1 MGQEGKKRPPLLV
14 PDWLYT
20 NGFTRLQRDVLCFV
34 AMRGKCFQNKET
46 MAQLLGC
53 NRAALREALK
63 ELVVFGWLKHTKKD
77 RSDCYQVNSEGKP
90 IIRVEKAANKRAHSK
105 SGAFEKAPNGALVK
119 APNGA
124 LVKAPNGATN
134 YDYINYEDINY
145 EAKAREEML
154 LYRRKL

>member
-1 MGQEGKKRPPLLV
+1 MDDPCGERGSTRAPQFKGHYGKKRNSEATGGISMGQEGKKRPPLLV

-34 AMRGKCFQNKET
+34 AMRGKCFQNKAT

-63 ELVVFGWLKHTKKD
+63 ELVVFEWLKHTKKD
-77 RSDCYQVNSEGKP
+77 RSDCYQVSSEGKP
-90 IIRVEKAANKRAHSK
+90 IIRVQQSANKRKHSP
-105 SGAFEKAPNGALVK
+105 SGAFEKAPNGALAK

-124 LVKAPNGATN
+124 L
-134 YDYINYEDINY
+134 
-145 EAKAREEML
+145 
-154 LYRRKL
+154 

>member
-20 NGFTRLQRDVLCFV
+20 NGFTRLQRDVVCFV
-34 AMRGKCFQNKET
+34 AMRGKCFQNKAT

-77 RSDCYQVNSEGKP
+77 RSDCYQVSKGKP
-90 IIRVEKAANKRAHSK
+90 IIRVKKDANKRTHSP
-105 SGAFEKAPNGALVK
+105 SGAFEKAPNGALAKAPNGALVK

-124 LVKAPNGATN
+124 GN
-134 YDYINYEDINY
+134 YEHINCEDINY
-145 EAKAREEML
+145 EAKAREELL

>member
-1 MGQEGKKRPPLLV
+1 M

-34 AMRGKCFQNKET
+34 AMRGKCFQNKAT

-63 ELVVFGWLKHTKKD
+63 ELVVFGWLKHTRKD

-90 IIRVEKAANKRAHSK
+90 IIRVKKDANKRKHSP
-105 SGAFEKAPNGALVK
+105 SGAFEKAPNGAL
-119 APNGA
+119 A
-124 LVKAPNGATN
+124 KAPNGATN
-134 YDYINYEDINY
+134 YEYINCEDINY

>member
-20 NGFTRLQRDVLCFV
+20 NGLTRLQRDVLCFV
-34 AMRGKCFQNKET
+34 AMRGKCFQNKAT

-53 NRAALREALK
+53 NRAAMREALK
-63 ELVVFGWLKHTKKD
+63 ELVVFEWLKHTKKD
-77 RSDCYQVNSEGKP
+77 RSDCYQVSSEGKP
-90 IIRVEKAANKRAHSK
+90 IIRVKKDANKRKHSP

-134 YDYINYEDINY
+134 YEYINCEDINY

>member
-1 MGQEGKKRPPLLV
+1 
-14 PDWLYT
+14 
-20 NGFTRLQRDVLCFV
+20 
-34 AMRGKCFQNKET
+34 

-63 ELVVFGWLKHTKKD
+63 ELVVFEWLKHTKKD

-90 IIRVEKAANKRAHSK
+90 IIRVKKDANKRTHSP
-105 SGAFEKAPNGALVK
+105 SGAFEKAPNGALAKAPNGALVK

-124 LVKAPNGATN
+124 AN
-134 YDYINYEDINY
+134 YEYINCEDINY
-145 EAKAREEML
+145 EAKAKEELL